1 MSGQF
6 GAQVRRWSDK
16 TQKKMDKAVRKIA
29 LDVFSNVIL
38 LSPVDTGRFR
48 GNWQPAVGRA
58 MAGTIEAVDPTGAT
72 VTAKVQTTTQGV
84 KAGDVILMVNNL
96 PYAQRLEDGWSKQA
110 PSGMVALTVQRFQP
124 IADAVIAQIAAEG

>member
-1 MSGQF
+1 MSGEF

-29 LDVFSNVIL
+29 LEEFSNDIL

-58 MAGTIEAVDPTGAT
+58 VGGTIEAVDPSGAT
-72 VTAKVQTTTQGV
+72 VTAKVQSVTGQV
-84 KAGDVILMVNNL
+84 KAGDVIYMVNNL